1 MPGSLLLVGD
11 SETNQNIYYK
21 THFLAGDPFIYFEN
35 DGRSLLVVGRMEQ
48 GRAQKESTVAEVK
61 TFEDFGYLDLVK
73 EGVDRT
79 DAFVTV
85 LERITAESGDGVTV
99 EGRFPVLYADALRER
114 GMMLEVSRD
123 LLRMERR
130 RKLPHE
136 IEAIEAAQRATERAV
151 ARARDLLAAG
161 EIHDGM
167 LHLDGIPLTSER
179 LRHELDLAL
188 LSEGM
193 DPGEAIVAGGPRAAD
208 PHWLGE
214 GPLRAGEAIIF
225 DVFPRS
231 KKTRYYADM
240 TRTFVKG
247 EPAEQLQQ
255 MYDATAAALD
265 TALAQIRAG
274 ANGRDVHQA
283 VLDSY
288 KAAGFSEDEG
298 PRMTH
303 GTGHGVGLEIHEA
316 PSLSVGDMELVEGD
330 VVTVEPG
337 LYDPAVGGVR
347 IEDIVVVTADGCR
360 NLTRFPRQ
368 LRV

>member
-1 MPGSLLLVGD
+1 
-11 SETNQNIYYK
+11 
-21 THFLAGDPFIYFEN
+21 
-35 DGRSLLVVGRMEQ
+35 
-48 GRAQKESTVAEVK
+48 
-61 TFEDFGYLDLVK
+61 
-73 EGVDRT
+73 
-79 DAFVTV
+79 
-85 LERITAESGDGVTV
+85 
-99 EGRFPVLYADALRER
+99 
-114 GMMLEVSRD
+114 
-123 LLRMERR
+123 
-130 RKLPHE
+130 
-136 IEAIEAAQRATERAV
+136 
-151 ARARDLLAAG
+151 
-161 EIHDGM
+161 M